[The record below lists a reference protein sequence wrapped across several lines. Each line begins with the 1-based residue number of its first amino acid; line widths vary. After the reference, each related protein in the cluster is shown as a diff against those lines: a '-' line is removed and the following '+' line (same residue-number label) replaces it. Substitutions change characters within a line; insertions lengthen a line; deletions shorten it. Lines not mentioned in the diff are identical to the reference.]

1 MVKKMKKIN
10 INIVNEVIELSE
22 AFAKSAAIYKSKA
35 FEELRKTKE
44 EYSNFKVV
52 VIRSNKKKSQPKG
65 ITLELM
71 RKYAE
76 RKNDGFI
83 NELNSLVE
91 NKTSFF
97 EIKQEFIKK
106 YPQFK
111 NYKTK
116 AEWILAA

>member
-1 MVKKMKKIN
+1 MKNISIN
-10 INIVNEVIELSE
+10 FKNNSIELTN
-22 AFAKSAAIYKSKA
+22 AFAKKASIIGSEAYRELKDVKSEYPNYKI
-35 FEELRKTKE
+35 
-44 EYSNFKVV
+44 VV
-52 VIRSNKKKSQPKG
+52 LNPRSNKSQIKG